1 MLIRNSASGFNHPLS
16 SEITSE
22 GTYQRRRDL
31 IKLMA
36 TGVTGAALAGWAGRE
51 AMAQTVQKPGKLAP
65 FPGAKSSVAG
75 AMTMEKVTDYKD
87 TNSTYLALPSGSTFL
102 ISSDKE

>member
-51 AMAQTVQKPGKLAP
+51 AVRR
-65 FPGAKSSVAG
+65 
-75 AMTMEKVTDYKD
+75 D
-87 TNSTYLALPSGSTFL
+87 TEVLPAAT
-102 ISSDKE
+102 E